1 MYLCDY
7 QMIWVGDR
15 CAAADF
21 FVDTIKCN
29 GLTTTTDTLW
39 NGVPGITM
47 PTLKMAAR
55 GGASIASAGG
65 VASLSVLTHKGY
77 EDQIIELIS

>member
-1 MYLCDY
+1 M
-7 QMIWVGDR
+7 
-15 CAAADF
+15 
-21 FVDTIKCN
+21 DTIKCN

-65 VASLSVLTHKGY
+65 VSSLTVITHKEY
-77 EDQIIELIS
+77 EEQIVELIS